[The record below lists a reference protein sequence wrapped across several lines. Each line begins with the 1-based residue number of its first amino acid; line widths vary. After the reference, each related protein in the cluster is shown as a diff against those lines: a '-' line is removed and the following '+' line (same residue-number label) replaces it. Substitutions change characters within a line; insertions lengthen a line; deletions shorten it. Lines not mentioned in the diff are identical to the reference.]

1 MKIIAYA
8 YRMMRARPGALA
20 LNVLLL
26 TLGLASVT
34 FLMLVN
40 AQVQRAFDRDLAGI
54 DVVVGA
60 KGSPLQLILAG
71 VLHVDVPSG
80 NIALADVQELAKN
93 PLIKKLIP
101 LSLGDS
107 FRGYRIVGTTRDYA
121 DHYGMKLAS
130 GRWWLD
136 DWIKDNSPYKPDKN
150 DRDPLKTVPQLP
162 DVRQI
167 ESMQAVL
174 GADVAASTQMPLGAQ
189 FAGNHGLGQGGE
201 KHDAALYTVAGTMQ
215 PCGCVLDRLILTAT
229 ESVWFVH
236 EKTEALD
243 EDDMKAL
250 KEAREVTLALIE
262 YNSPL
267 AAVGFPRFVNT
278 STDMQAAAPAVEIT
292 RLLRMLGVGT
302 DVIRGFA
309 IVLLAVSALSLL
321 IALWNAL
328 RERRADLAMLRMLG
342 ASPAKIVSLLLTETL
357 LMAALATVLG
367 LLLGHLL
374 TGLVGY
380 WLIQDRSLPITG
392 LTWLADEW
400 LIPALAAGL
409 AVLATVAPAW
419 AAYRLDV
426 LKLLQTR

>member
-8 YRMMRARPGALA
+8 LKILLARPGALV
-20 LNVLLL
+20 LNLLLL

-54 DVVVGA
+54 DLVVGA

-71 VLHVDVPSG
+71 VLHIDTPSG

-93 PLIKKLIP
+93 PAVKKLIP

-107 FRGYRIVGTTRDYA
+107 LGGYRIVGTTLDYPA
-121 DHYGMKLAS
+121 HYGMQLAS
-130 GRWWLD
+130 G
-136 DWIKDNSPYKPDKN
+136 
-150 DRDPLKTVPQLP
+150 QLWKEGE
-162 DVRQI
+162 QG
-167 ESMQAVL
+167 SMQAVL
-174 GADVAASTQMPLGAQ
+174 GADVAAAMQLPLGAQ
-189 FAGNHGLGQGGE
+189 FAGNHGLGAGGE
-201 KHDAALYTVAGTMQ
+201 KHTAALYTVVGSLQ
-215 PCGCVLDRLILTAT
+215 PCACVLDRLILTAA

-243 EDDMKAL
+243 ASDMQAM

-267 AAVGFPRFVNT
+267 AAVSFPRFVNT

-309 IVLLAVSALSLL
+309 MVLLAVAALSLL

-342 ASPAKIVSLLLTETL
+342 ASPVKIVVLLLTETL
-357 LMAALATVLG
+357 LLSALASILG
-367 LLLGHLL
+367 LLLGHFL

-380 WLIQDRSLPITG
+380 WLMQDKSMVLTG
-392 LTWLADEW
+392 WVWLQEEW
-400 LIPALAAGL
+400 AVPALAAGL
-409 AVLATVAPAW
+409 AIFATIAPAW
-419 AAYRLDV
+419 SAYRLDV